1 MSKTWTQTLD
11 GLNERRASILSAG
24 GEERIKKQHDSG
36 KLTARERIEALFDE
50 GAFIELN
57 DMRLA
62 HATDFGMEKK
72 RKAGDGVITGYGRI
86 HGRVAFVASQDFTVS
101 GGSLGEVHAQKIC
114 AAMDKAIR
122 VKAPFIFINDSGGAR
137 IEEGI
142 SSLAGYADI
151 FYRNTLASG
160 MIPQIAVILG
170 PCAGGAC
177 YSPAIC
183 DYIFMARNNSQMY
196 ITGPQVVKS
205 VIGEEITAAE
215 LGGSHV
221 HNTVSGVSHFEYDDD
236 LSCLN
241 GVRRLLGYLPQ
252 NSSEKPMVVPGKPVD
267 RGSDIPS
274 IIPDDS
280 RKAYDVHNVIDSFVD
295 DGSFMEVQAGYAQN
309 IVVGF
314 ARMDGQ
320 SIGIVANQSMVMAG
334 SLEIN
339 SSDKAARFIR
349 FCDCFNIP
357 LLSLVDVPA
366 FMPGS
371 AQEYGGIIRHGA
383 KMLFAFAE
391 AQVPKICLIMRKAYG
406 GAYIAMNSKGLGADV
421 VYAWPIAEIAVM
433 GAAGAVAIIGRK
445 AIDEAEDKAAKRE
458 ELVDEYNRKFMNPY
472 VAAERGYVDEVI
484 TPEET
489 RGRIISALKMLEN
502 KRRSPIDKKHG
513 NIPL

>member
-1 MSKTWTQTLD
+1 MWDSAKTNIFEIKR
-11 GLNERRASILSAG
+11 LNIRSGNLERV
-24 GEERIKKQHDSG
+24 ERQHDSG

-50 GAFIELN
+50 GSFNELN

-86 HGRVAFVASQDFTVS
+86 HGRIAFVASQDFTIS

-122 VKAPFIFINDSGGAR
+122 VKVPFIFINDSGGAR

-215 LGGSHV
+215 LGGSHI

-267 RGSDIPS
+267 RGADIPS

-320 SIGIVANQSMVMAG
+320 SVGIVANQSMVMAG

-349 FCDCFNIP
+349 FCDCFNIS

-445 AIDEAEDKAAKRE
+445 AIDEASDKAAKRE